1 MLLLGFEEVHVRVYK
16 TFVVDG
22 TPAAL
27 VFFPFFLTTGGC

>member
-1 MLLLGFEEVHVRVYK
+1 VRVYK

-27 VFFPFFLTTGGC
+27 VFFPFFLDNWWMLNVGIIT